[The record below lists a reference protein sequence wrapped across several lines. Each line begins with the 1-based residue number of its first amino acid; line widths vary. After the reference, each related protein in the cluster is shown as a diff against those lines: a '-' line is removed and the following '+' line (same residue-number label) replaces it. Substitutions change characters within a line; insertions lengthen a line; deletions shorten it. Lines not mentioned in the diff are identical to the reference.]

1 MPAIGLKSA
10 IGAKHGFRPR
20 SCPAMARLVSEIG
33 AWAGLIDSA
42 SKPAGHSLPREQRLP
57 DVIGKNP

>member
-1 MPAIGLKSA
+1 MSAIGLKSA

-42 SKPAGHSLPREQRLP
+42 SKRADHCFLANSAFSMSSARTR
-57 DVIGKNP
+57 